1 MECPHAP
8 EVCQELVKRNIL
20 VDYRPKAGVRISP
33 HFYNTESECDFT
45 LQQMDEIVAT
55 LDARTSEAKVSKDS
69 R

>member
-1 MECPHAP
+1 
-8 EVCQELVKRNIL
+8 VKRNIL

-45 LQQMDEIVAT
+45 LQQMDEMVAT
-55 LDARTSEAKVSKDS
+55 LDRERFAAKVSQDS

>member
-1 MECPHAP
+1 
-8 EVCQELVKRNIL
+8 VKRNIL

-45 LQQMDEIVAT
+45 LQQMEELVAT
-55 LDARTSEAKVSKDS
+55 LDTQKPGEKVSQDS

>member
-1 MECPHAP
+1 
-8 EVCQELVKRNIL
+8 VQRNIL